1 MDNGA
6 LGVHGLLVLKL
17 VAVGELQ
24 EIGNATT
31 LHHQTV
37 DHSVKVQLGR
47 ISIAWWN
54 SVQVRMICNK
64 NIGIFLFV
72 LM

>member
-6 LGVHGLLVLKL
+6 FGVHGLRVLKL
-17 VAVGELQ
+17 VAVEELQ
-24 EIGNATT
+24 EIGNVMTH
-31 LHHQTV
+31 HHQTV

-54 SVQVRMICNK
+54 SVQVRRICSK
-64 NIGIFLFV
+64 ILIHSF
-72 LM
+72 